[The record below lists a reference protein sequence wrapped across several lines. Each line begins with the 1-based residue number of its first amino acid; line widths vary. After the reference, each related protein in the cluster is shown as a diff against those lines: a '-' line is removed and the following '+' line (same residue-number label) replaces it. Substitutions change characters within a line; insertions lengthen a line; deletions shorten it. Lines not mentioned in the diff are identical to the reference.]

1 MKDSNSQ
8 EKHYYYDTTK
18 EDKDKRKIKYLLLL
32 LLLTGLLLSTTTYA
46 WFTTN
51 RVVSVEMI
59 NVRVQTE
66 GSLEISVDGI
76 NWKPGITQDEIIA
89 AHGTTYTSSTN
100 QLPAFIEPVS
110 TVGTLSNNGF
120 MDMYLGIIS
129 SNETG
134 DYIITSQKSIETE
147 GNGDSSTGKFVAFD
161 IFLKITETKPLY
173 LTSESRVVYNG
184 TSTGTE
190 NAIRVAFVIEGST
203 TSGSDINTIQSLRTT
218 DRNNVY
224 IWEPNYNTH
233 TLTGVSNA
241 REVYGLNI
249 SENHAT
255 RLNYDG
261 IKAEFPETANV
272 TFSNAKVASFP
283 NYFETVTP
291 RIQTVKNYT
300 EYQPLWNLEGG
311 ITKVRVYFW
320 LEGQDVDCENNAS
333 AGDLSFRLQFSTN
346 PAA

>member
-1 MKDSNSQ
+1 MSRIKPHKMHF
-8 EKHYYYDTTK
+8 EYDTKEEETTK
-18 EDKDKRKIKYLLLL
+18 KRIKYLLAI

-51 RVVSVEMI
+51 RVVSIEMI

-76 NWKPGITQDEIIA
+76 NWKPGITEQEIIA
-89 AHGTTYTSSTN
+89 AHGTTYTTSTN

-110 TVGTLSNNGF
+110 TIGNLSNNGF
-120 MDMYLGIIS
+120 MDMYLGVIS
-129 SNETG
+129 SNDTG
-134 DYIITSQKSIETE
+134 DYIIKSQKSVETE
-147 GNGDSSTGKFVAFD
+147 SNGDTSVGKFVAFD
-161 IFLKITETKPLY
+161 AFLKITETKPLY
-173 LTSESRVVYNG
+173 LTNESKVIYNG

-190 NAIRVAFVIEGST
+190 NAIRVAFVVEGN
-203 TSGSDINTIQSLRTT
+203 TSAGSDIATIQSLRTT
-218 DRNNVY
+218 DKNNVY

-233 TLTGVSNA
+233 TITGVSNA

-249 SENHAT
+249 TENYPT
-255 RLNYDG
+255 RLSYDG
-261 IKAEFPETANV
+261 IKAEFPESANI
-272 TFSNAKVASFP
+272 TFSNAKVSNYP

-291 RIQTVKNYT
+291 KIQTTKDYT
-300 EYQPLWNLEGG
+300 DYQSLWNLETG
-311 ITKVRVYFW
+311 ITKVRIYFW

-346 PAA
+346 PSA

>member
-1 MKDSNSQ
+1 MM
-8 EKHYYYDTTK
+8 HYEYDTQGEERNK
-18 EDKDKRKIKYLLLL
+18 KKIKYLLFL

-51 RVVSVEMI
+51 RVVSIEMI
-59 NVRVQTE
+59 NVKVQTE

-76 NWKPGITQDEIIA
+76 NWKPGITQQDIVN
-89 AHGTTYTSSTN
+89 AHTSNYTTSTN
-100 QLPAFIEPVS
+100 QLPAYIEPVS
-110 TVGTLSNNGF
+110 TVGNLSNNGF

-129 SNETG
+129 SNDNG
-134 DYIITSQKSIETE
+134 DYIIKSEKTTETE
-147 GNGDSSTGKFVAFD
+147 SNGASSTGKFVAFD
-161 IFLKITETKPLY
+161 VFVKITEAKELY
-173 LTSESRVVYNG
+173 LTNESKVIYNG

-190 NAIRVAFVIEGST
+190 NAIRVAFVIEGNTS
-203 TSGSDINTIQSLRTT
+203 SGSDIATIQSLRTT

-233 TLTGVSNA
+233 TTTGVSNA

-249 SENHAT
+249 TENYAT

-261 IKAEFPETANV
+261 IKTEFSETDNV
-272 TFSNAKVASFP
+272 TFSHAKVANFP

-291 RIQTVKNYT
+291 KIQTTKDYT
-300 EYQPLWNLEGG
+300 DYQSLWNLAAG
-311 ITKVRVYFW
+311 ITKLRIYFW

-346 PAA
+346 PSA

>member
-1 MKDSNSQ
+1 MSRIKTHKMHF
-8 EKHYYYDTTK
+8 EYDTKDEET
-18 EDKDKRKIKYLLLL
+18 DKKRIKYLLFI

-51 RVVSVEMI
+51 RVTSIEMI
-59 NVRVQTE
+59 NVKVQTE

-76 NWKPGITQDEIIA
+76 NWKPGITEQEIIA
-89 AHGTTYTSSTN
+89 AHGSTYATSTN
-100 QLPAFIEPVS
+100 QLPAYIEPVS
-110 TVGTLSNNGF
+110 TVGNLSNNGF

-129 SNETG
+129 SNDTG
-134 DYIITSQKSIETE
+134 DYIITSEKSTETE
-147 GNGDSSTGKFVAFD
+147 GNGITSTGKFVAFD
-161 IFLKITETKPLY
+161 VFLKITETRALY
-173 LTSESRVVYNG
+173 LTNDSKVIYNG

-190 NAIRVAFVIEGST
+190 NAIRVALVVEGNT
-203 TSGSDINTIQSLRTT
+203 PAGSDISTIQSLSTT

-233 TLTGVSNA
+233 TTTGVSNA

-249 SENHAT
+249 TENYAT
-255 RLNYDG
+255 RLSYDG

-272 TFSNAKVASFP
+272 TFRNAKVANFP

-291 RIQTVKNYT
+291 RLQTTKEYT
-300 EYQPLWNLEGG
+300 DYQALWNLEMG
-311 ITKVRVYFW
+311 ITKVRIYVW

-333 AGDLSFRLQFSTN
+333 AGDISFRLQFSTN
-346 PAA
+346 PSA